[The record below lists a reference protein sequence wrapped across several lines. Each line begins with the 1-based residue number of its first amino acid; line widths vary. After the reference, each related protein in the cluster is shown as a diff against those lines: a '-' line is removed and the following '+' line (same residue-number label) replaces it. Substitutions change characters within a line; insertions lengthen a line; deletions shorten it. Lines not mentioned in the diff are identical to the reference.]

1 MNNVYLISWT
11 DVFSVMVD
19 RGTSVDVLDSHL
31 LIMSTKEGGLK
42 TNNC

>member
-19 RGTSVDVLDSHL
+19 RGTFVDVPDSHL
-31 LIMSTKEGGLK
+31 LTMSTKEGGLK